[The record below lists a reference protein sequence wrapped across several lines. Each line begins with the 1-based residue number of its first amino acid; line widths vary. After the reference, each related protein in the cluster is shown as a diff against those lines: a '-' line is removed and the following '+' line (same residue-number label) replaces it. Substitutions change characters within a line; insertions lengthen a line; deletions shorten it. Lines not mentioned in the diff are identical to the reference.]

1 MLWARI
7 LGFVIFLLFAFHM
20 IFAIKHIYLYAKE
33 QGYEQDFTP
42 LFLFPF
48 NVNKY
53 LCQVLKISEKDSYH
67 KKMARKYYLYALLS
81 FTAMWIV
88 NCIFQLLGYV

>member
-7 LGFVIFLLFAFHM
+7 LGFVTFLLFAFHM
-20 IFAIKHIYLYAKE
+20 ILAMKYLYLYAKE
-33 QGYEQDFTP
+33 EGYDYDVP
-42 LFLFPF
+42 PLFPF
-48 NVNKY
+48 HANKY
-53 LCQVLKISEKDSYH
+53 LRQVLKISEKDSYH